1 MAPRQWR
8 EVVEAFRSRQTMLNC
23 LLCGI
28 LITLNWGVYIYAV
41 NSGHV
46 LQASLGYFIEPV
58 VVALIGVIA
67 FREKPTVAET
77 ITFLCAVGGIVF
89 LTLRTGTFPTLALLV
104 AVPFAV
110 YGGLKKRVTL
120 TAQTSLFVETLWVTP
135 VALLFSG
142 WWTAQVGG
150 TAAALGGAP
159 FWLLPACGVAT
170 SVPLLLFNRGVKEIP
185 YYVAGILMYIN
196 PTLQFLVGLLYFHEA
211 LDVNQFLAFCII
223 WVGLAVTMADRIRR
237 LRQEKRALQASLR
250 KE

>member
-1 MAPRQWR
+1 M
-8 EVVEAFRSRQTMLNC
+8 
-23 LLCGI
+23 
-28 LITLNWGVYIYAV
+28 
-41 NSGHV
+41 
-46 LQASLGYFIEPV
+46 
-58 VVALIGVIA
+58 VALIGVIA

-110 YGGLKKRVTL
+110 YGGFKKNVPL

-135 VALLFSG
+135 VALAFSF
-142 WWTAQVGG
+142 WWQSGHGG
-150 TAAALGGAP
+150 LAGVLGGAS
-159 FWLLPACGVAT
+159 FWLLPACGVVT

-211 LDVNQFLAFCII
+211 LDVNQFIAFCII

>member
-1 MAPRQWR
+1 M
-8 EVVEAFRSRQTMLNC
+8 
-23 LLCGI
+23 
-28 LITLNWGVYIYAV
+28 

-142 WWTAQVGG
+142 GG
-150 TAAALGGAP
+150 RPRWGA
-159 FWLLPACGVAT
+159 
-170 SVPLLLFNRGVKEIP
+170 R
-185 YYVAGILMYIN
+185 
-196 PTLQFLVGLLYFHEA
+196 
-211 LDVNQFLAFCII
+211 
-223 WVGLAVTMADRIRR
+223 RR
-237 LRQEKRALQASLR
+237 LWGARPSGSSPPAGW
-250 KE
+250 